1 LKRRKPFIW
10 ISAVVLGAATLLL
23 LPWESPVA
31 PQVRVQVL
39 DETGR
44 PASNV
49 VVTQR
54 WGHFNFGSEKE
65 THART
70 NESGYV
76 EFPPRSVRANLASRI
91 IKPVV
96 DVLTHEG
103 LGPYAQIHAYG
114 SDPYVWTSVAS
125 SVKDPLPTEVR
136 LKRRDVALYP

>member
-1 LKRRKPFIW
+1 M
-10 ISAVVLGAATLLL
+10 AAFFLLI
-23 LPWESPVA
+23 PWESRVA
-31 PQVRVQVL
+31 PQVRIQVL

-44 PASNV
+44 PAPDV

-65 THART
+65 TYARS

-76 EFPPRSVRANLASRI
+76 EFPSRSVRANLASRI
-91 IKPVV
+91 IKPVIGIFM
-96 DVLTHEG
+96 HEG

-114 SDPYVWTSVAS
+114 RDPYVWTSVAS

-136 LKRRDVALYP
+136 LQRRDVALYP